1 MKRPGYKYQVSQA
14 LQSKLRI
21 GESKHEAKREGDTD
35 GIYSWS
41 TYHNYQSVGVQFLK
55 WCRETYGIRLL
66 EDAKPYIEA
75 YIRYRIE
82 KGYSPSTIKRD
93 VAALCKIY
101 GLRREHLAVELPTRR
116 RSDITRSRTE
126 KAHDKEFSEQ
136 RNQDVVDFCK
146 GTGLRKH
153 ELAKVKGQDVYTRNG
168 KVYVHTK
175 GKGGKEREVEVLPE
189 YQKHVLSCAKRVK
202 SGELIFQKGQIKNRM
217 DEHAYRREYAQKKY
231 EQFAR
236 PVEELPRKERYI
248 CRKDKKGVVYDKK
261 AMRKVSNNLG
271 HERISVI
278 AQSYI
283 G

>member
-21 GESKHEAKREGDTD
+21 GESKHEAKREGDLD

-101 GLRREHLAVELPTRR
+101 ENRAVGKPVSLAIDL
-116 RSDITRSRTE
+116 
-126 KAHDKEFSEQ
+126 
-136 RNQDVVDFCK
+136 
-146 GTGLRKH
+146 L
-153 ELAKVKGQDVYTRNG
+153 
-168 KVYVHTK
+168 
-175 GKGGKEREVEVLPE
+175 
-189 YQKHVLSCAKRVK
+189 
-202 SGELIFQKGQIKNRM
+202 
-217 DEHAYRREYAQKKY
+217 
-231 EQFAR
+231 
-236 PVEELPRKERYI
+236 
-248 CRKDKKGVVYDKK
+248 
-261 AMRKVSNNLG
+261 
-271 HERISVI
+271 
-278 AQSYI
+278 
-283 G
+283 

>member
-1 MKRPGYKYQVSQA
+1 M
-14 LQSKLRI
+14 
-21 GESKHEAKREGDTD
+21 
-35 GIYSWS
+35 
-41 TYHNYQSVGVQFLK
+41 
-55 WCRETYGIRLL
+55 
-66 EDAKPYIEA
+66 
-75 YIRYRIE
+75 
-82 KGYSPSTIKRD
+82 
-93 VAALCKIY
+93 
-101 GLRREHLAVELPTRR
+101 AVELPTRR

-126 KAHDKEFSEQ
+126 KAHDREFSEQ

-153 ELAKVKGQDVYTRNG
+153 ELAKVKGKDVYTRNG

-231 EQFAR
+231 EQLAR
-236 PVEELPRKERYI
+236 PVEELPRRERYV
-248 CRKDKKGVVYDKK
+248 CRKDKRGVVYDKK

>member
-21 GESKHEAKREGDTD
+21 GESKHEAKREGDLD

-41 TYHNYQSVGVQFLK
+41 TYHNYQFVGVQFLK
-55 WCRETYGIRLL
+55 WCRENHGIRLL

-101 GLRREHLAVELPTRR
+101 GLRREHLAVKLPVRQ

-153 ELAKVKGQDVYTRNG
+153 ELAKVKQEDVYVRKG
-168 KVYVHTK
+168 KVFVHTK

-189 YQKHVLSCAKRVK
+189 YRKHVLACAKKVK
-202 SGELIFQKGQIKNRM
+202 PGELIFKKKQIKNRM

-231 EQFAR
+231 ELLAR
-236 PVEELPRKERYI
+236 PAKELSPRERYV

-261 AMRKVSNNLG
+261 AMRNVSNNLG